1 MTRYTCCDE
10 LRRNAVDA
18 HATLNGI
25 DYLEVLDRDAPTGSP
40 RQRTLLLRLLKA
52 PAPALGMDNVRIEG
66 GERVRDIRIKW
77 VGMAND
83 PPPAPDTTPA
93 ERTFFTG
100 LPEADHVLLVRTD
113 SHGDYSPYRLILQR
127 AENNPR
133 PPLNFDPR
141 LAAIDFSFKVECP
154 SDFDCKPLRL
164 CDEPVALGPDINY
177 LAKDYASFRR
187 LILDRISRLVPNW
200 RERSTADLGVTLAEL
215 LAYTGDHLSYWQDAV
230 ATEAYLAT
238 ARQRTS
244 LRRHSL
250 LVDYAL
256 DEGSNARVWLQLIL
270 AEGVAQAT
278 ITLTGMQFLS
288 KQPLPASIAPDSREH
303 RDALAAHPVVFEAM
317 DPRGLDAKFL
327 ELSKT
332 SPTLVPPPK
341 VTLYAAHHKMNFYTW
356 TDQRCCLPA
365 GSTHATLRGHLET
378 LIKGQVLIFEE
389 VKGPGTGMPG
399 DADPAH
405 RHAVRLTDAPNLLT
419 DPLDDTEI
427 TEIKWA
433 AADALPFPLCI
444 SAQTDEDHGGALIKD
459 VSVARGNIL
468 LADHGLTVAK
478 ESLGAVPPARLKYPL
493 DLAQNRCDKPVPESL
508 PPRYRPALSKLP
520 LTQAATVL
528 KVIQEAGRRETLR
541 LRFDPEASASLAFV
555 WRKEDVW
562 PSIALDS
569 SFDTGT
575 VILRETWHPRRD
587 LLNTDDEAPHFVVES
602 EHDGSARLRFG
613 DDHHGKRPKSTTE
626 FMAAY
631 RIGNGLAGNVG
642 AEALAHVVTN
652 DTSLAGV
659 RNPLAARGGSEPET
673 AEQIRRRA
681 PQAFRTQERAVTPED
696 YESRTQTYPGVQR
709 AAATL
714 RWTGSW
720 HTQFVTVDRTG
731 GEPLDEKFEQALV
744 EHVEPYRMAGH
755 DLEFNDPLYV
765 SLEIDITV
773 CVAGGYFRRDVRA
786 ALLRVLS
793 NRDLPDGTRGL
804 FHADKFSFGQTVYL
818 SPIYAAARGVAGV
831 ESLEVTRFQ
840 RQGQNDMRY
849 LRAGRMSLGR
859 LEIPRLD
866 NDPNFPEHGVL
877 RLTLH
882 GGK

>member
-25 DYLEVLDRDAPTGSP
+25 DYLEVLDRDAPPDSP

-52 PAPALGMDNVRIEG
+52 PAPALVKGNLRIEG
-66 GERVRDIRIKW
+66 GERVRNIRIKW
-77 VGMAND
+77 VSMANNPPSD
-83 PPPAPDTTPA
+83 PETTLA

-100 LPEADHVLLVRTD
+100 LPEADHILLVRTD

-127 AENNPR
+127 AENDPR
-133 PPLNFDPR
+133 PPQNFDPR

-154 SDFDCKPLRL
+154 SEFDCKPERL
-164 CDEPVALGPDINY
+164 CDAPVAPGPDINY

-187 LILDRISRLVPNW
+187 LILDRISLLVPNW
-200 RERSTADLGVTLAEL
+200 RERSMADLGVTLAEL

-238 ARQRTS
+238 ARRRTS
-244 LRRHSL
+244 LRRHAL

-256 DEGSNARVWLQLIL
+256 DEGSNARVWLQLTL
-270 AEGVAQAT
+270 VEGVAQAM
-278 ITLTGMQFLS
+278 IDLAGMQFFS
-288 KQPLPASIAPDSREH
+288 KLPLPTRIAPDSREY
-303 RDALAAHPVVFEAM
+303 RDALAAHPVMFEAM
-317 DPRGLDAKFL
+317 APNGLLTPDA
-327 ELSKT
+327 T
-332 SPTLVPPPK
+332 SQI
-341 VTLYAAHHKMNFYTW
+341 TLYAAHHAMNFYTW
-356 TDQRCCLPA
+356 SDQRCCLPV
-365 GSTHATLRGHLET
+365 GSTSATLLSHLDM
-378 LIKGQVLIFEE
+378 LSVGQVLIFEE
-389 VKGPGTGMPG
+389 VKGPNTGVAA

-405 RHAVRLTDAPNLLT
+405 RHAVRLTSVQHSVGP
-419 DPLDDTEI
+419 DPLVDPLNDIEI
-427 TEIKWA
+427 TEIEWA
-433 AADALPFPLCI
+433 LEDALPFPLCI
-444 SAQTDEDHGGALIKD
+444 SAQTDNDPSVPIES
-459 VSVARGNIL
+459 VSVAHGNIV
-468 LADHGLTVAK
+468 LADHGLTVAE
-478 ESLGAVPPARLKYPL
+478 ESLGAVPPSRLDHPI
-493 DLAQNRCDKPVPESL
+493 DLAQDRCGKPVPEPL
-508 PPRYRPALSKLP
+508 PPRYRPVLQERP

-528 KVIQEAGRRETLR
+528 KTIQVAGRRESQR
-541 LRFDPEASASLAFV
+541 LRFDPEAPASLAFV

-569 SFDTGT
+569 SFSSGA
-575 VILRETWHPRRD
+575 VILNETWQPRRD
-587 LLNTDDEAPHFVVES
+587 LLNSDDEAPHFVAES
-602 EHDGSARLRFG
+602 EHDGSALLRFG
-613 DDHHGKRPKSTTE
+613 DDHHGRRPQSNTK

-642 AEALAHVVTN
+642 AEALVHVVT
-652 DTSLAGV
+652 DDVRLAGV
-659 RNPLAARGGSEPET
+659 RNPLAARGGSEAET

-696 YESRTQTYPGVQR
+696 YASRTQTYPGVQR

-720 HTQFVTVDRTG
+720 HSQFITVDRVG
-731 GEPLDEKFEQALV
+731 GELMDEDYELALV
-744 EHVEPYRMAGH
+744 DHVEPYRMAGH

-765 SLEIDITV
+765 SLELDLTV
-773 CVAGGYFRRDVRA
+773 CVAAGYFRSDVRA

-793 NRDLPDGTRGL
+793 NRDLPDGTRGV
-804 FHADKFSFGQTVYL
+804 FHADGFSFGQTVYL

-840 RQGQNDMRY
+840 RQGQDETRY
-849 LRAGRMSLGR
+849 LNVGRMGLGR

>member
-25 DYLEVLDRDAPTGSP
+25 DFLEVLDRDAPDGDVPGGSP
-40 RQRTLLLRLLKA
+40 RQRTLLLRLLKI
-52 PAPALGMDNVRIEG
+52 PALALGADNVRIEG
-66 GERVRDIRIKW
+66 GERVRDIRIEW
-77 VGMAND
+77 VGMANN
-83 PPPAPDTTPA
+83 PPSEPETTLA
-93 ERTFFTG
+93 ERTFFTS
-100 LPEADHVLLVRTD
+100 LPEADHVLLVRT
-113 SHGDYSPYRLILQR
+113 SSAGDFSPYRLTLQR
-127 AENNPR
+127 AENDAR

-141 LAAIDFSFKVECP
+141 LAAVKFSFKVECP
-154 SDFDCKPLRL
+154 SEFDCKPERL
-164 CDEPVALGPDINY
+164 CDKPVEPGPDINY
-177 LAKDYASFRR
+177 LTKDYASFRR

-200 RERSTADLGVTLAEL
+200 RERSTADLGVTLTEL

-244 LRRHSL
+244 LRRHAL

-256 DEGSNARVWLQLIL
+256 DEGSNARVWLQLTL

-278 ITLTGMQFLS
+278 IDLTGMQFFS
-288 KQPLPASIAPDSREH
+288 KLPLPARIAPDSREY

-317 DPRGLDAKFL
+317 DPNGLLTPDV
-327 ELSKT
+327 T
-332 SPTLVPPPK
+332 SQI
-341 VTLYAAHHKMNFYTW
+341 TLYAAHHAMNFYTW
-356 TDQRCCLPA
+356 GDRRCCLPA
-365 GSTHATLRGHLET
+365 GSTRATLRGHLET

-389 VKGPGTGMPG
+389 VKGPGTGVPG

-405 RHAVRLTDAPNLLT
+405 RHAVRLTDAPDLLT

-444 SAQTDEDHGGALIKD
+444 SAQTDEDHGGALIED
-459 VSVARGNIL
+459 VSVVRGNIV
-468 LADHGLTVAK
+468 LADHGLTVK
-478 ESLGAVPPARLKYPL
+478 EESLGVVPPARLNYPL
-493 DLAQNRCDKPVPESL
+493 DLAQNRCGKPVPEPL
-508 PPRYRPALSKLP
+508 PPRYRPALQARP
-520 LTQAATVL
+520 LTQAATVTKIREETGL
-528 KVIQEAGRRETLR
+528 RETLR
-541 LRFDPEASASLAFV
+541 LRFDPEAPASLAFV
-555 WRKEDVW
+555 WRKEDVR

-575 VILRETWHPRRD
+575 VILNEAWQPRRD
-587 LLNTDDEAPHFVVES
+587 LLNSDDEAPHFVVES
-602 EHDGSARLRFG
+602 EHDGGAKLRFG
-613 DDHHGKRPKSTTE
+613 DDHHGKRPESTTE
-626 FMAAY
+626 FMATY

-642 AEALAHVVTN
+642 AEALAHVVTE
-652 DTSLAGV
+652 DASLAGV
-659 RNPLAARGGSEPET
+659 RNLLAARGGSEPET

-696 YESRTQTYPGVQR
+696 YASRTQTYPGVQR
-709 AAATL
+709 AAAAL

-720 HTQFVTVDRTG
+720 HTQFITVDRTG
-731 GEPLDEKFEQALV
+731 GEPINNAFGLALV
-744 EHVEPYRMAGH
+744 EHVEPYRMVGH

-773 CVAGGYFRRDVRA
+773 CVASGYFRSDVRA
-786 ALLRVLS
+786 ALLKILS

-804 FHADKFSFGQTVYL
+804 FHADGFSFGQTVYL

-840 RQGQNDMRY
+840 HQGQDDMRH
-849 LRAGRMSLGR
+849 LSAGRMSMGR
-859 LEIPRLD
+859 LEIPRLN

-877 RLTLH
+877 RLNLH

>member
-1 MTRYTCCDE
+1 MTRYTCCDK

-18 HATLNGI
+18 HGTLNGI
-25 DYLEVLDRDAPTGSP
+25 DYLEVLDRDAPDGDLPGGSP
-40 RQRTLLLRLLKA
+40 RQRTLLLRLLKV
-52 PAPALGMDNVRIEG
+52 PALALTADNVRIEG
-66 GERVRDIRIKW
+66 GERVRDIRSEW
-77 VGMAND
+77 VGMANA
-83 PPPAPDTTPA
+83 PPLNVTPA
-93 ERTFFTG
+93 EQAFFTA
-100 LPEADHVLLVRTD
+100 LPEADHVVLVRTN
-113 SHGDYSPYRLILQR
+113 SAGDYSSYRLMLQR
-127 AENNPR
+127 AEDDAR

-141 LAAIDFSFKVECP
+141 LAAVDFSFKVECP
-154 SDFDCKPLRL
+154 SEFDCKPQRL
-164 CDEPVALGPDINY
+164 CDEPVAPGPDINY
-177 LAKDYASFRR
+177 LVKDYASFRR

-200 RERSTADLGVTLAEL
+200 RERSTAELGVTLAEL

-244 LRRHSL
+244 LRRHAL

-278 ITLTGMQFLS
+278 IDLAGIQFFPKL
-288 KQPLPASIAPDSREH
+288 PLPARIMPDSREH

-317 DPRGLDAKFL
+317 DPNGLLMPDV
-327 ELSKT
+327 T
-332 SPTLVPPPK
+332 SQI
-341 VTLYAAHHKMNFYTW
+341 TLYAAHHAMNFYTW
-356 TDQRCCLPA
+356 SDQRCCLPA
-365 GSTHATLRGHLET
+365 GSTRATLRGHLET

-389 VKGPGTGMPG
+389 VMGPNTGLAG

-405 RHAVRLTDAPNLLT
+405 RHALRLTNVQHSDGPDALI
-419 DPLDDTEI
+419 DPLNNTEI
-427 TEIKWA
+427 TEIEWA

-444 SAQTDEDHGGALIKD
+444 SAQTDDDHGGAFIED
-459 VSVARGNIL
+459 VSVARGNIV
-468 LADHGLTVAK
+468 LADHGFTVAE
-478 ESLGAVPPARLKYPL
+478 ESLGAVPFTRLNYPV
-493 DLAQNRCDKPVPESL
+493 DLAQNRCGKPVPEPL
-508 PPRYRPALSKLP
+508 PPRYRPVLSKRP
-520 LTQAATVL
+520 LTQAATVS
-528 KVIQEAGRRETLR
+528 KVIQVAGRRETLR
-541 LRFDPEASASLAFV
+541 LRFDPAASASLAFV

-569 SFDTGT
+569 SFDSGAG
-575 VILRETWHPRRD
+575 ILTEAWQPRRD
-587 LLNTDDEAPHFVVES
+587 LLNSDGEAPHFVVES
-602 EHDGSARLRFG
+602 EHDGSALLRFG
-613 DDHHGKRPKSTTE
+613 DDHHGKRPESRTE

-642 AEALAHVVTN
+642 AEAVAHVVTN

-659 RNPLAARGGSEPET
+659 RNPLIARGGSEPET

-681 PQAFRTQERAVTPED
+681 PQAFRTQERAVTPAD
-696 YESRTQTYPGVQR
+696 YASRTQTYPGVQR

-720 HTQFVTVDRTG
+720 HTQFITVDRTG
-731 GEPLDEKFEQALV
+731 GEPLDEEFEQALV
-744 EHVEPYRMAGH
+744 AHVEPYRMAGH

-773 CVAGGYFRRDVRA
+773 CVAGGYFRSDVRA

-793 NRDLPDGTRGL
+793 NRDLPDGTRGV
-804 FHADKFSFGQTVYL
+804 FHSDGFSFGQTVYL

-840 RQGQNDMRY
+840 RQSQDDMRY
-849 LRAGRMSLGR
+849 LSAGRMSLGR

>member
-10 LRRNAVDA
+10 LRRNAVAA

-25 DYLEVLDRDAPTGSP
+25 DFLEVLDRDAPDFDLLGGSP
-40 RQRTLLLRLLKA
+40 RQRTLLLRLLKV
-52 PAPALGMDNVRIEG
+52 PALALDADNVRIEG
-66 GERVRDIRIKW
+66 GERVRDIRIEW
-77 VGMAND
+77 VGMANN
-83 PPPAPDTTPA
+83 PPAEPQTTPV
-93 ERTFFTG
+93 ERTFFTS
-100 LPEADHVLLVRTD
+100 LPEADHVLLVRTN
-113 SHGDYSPYRLILQR
+113 SAGDYSLYRLLLQR
-127 AENNPR
+127 AEDDAR

-141 LAAIDFSFKVECP
+141 LAAVEFSFKVECP
-154 SDFDCKPLRL
+154 SDFDCKPQRL
-164 CDEPVALGPDINY
+164 CDEPVASGQDINY

-187 LILDRISRLVPNW
+187 LILDRLSLLVPNW
-200 RERSTADLGVTLAEL
+200 RERSAADLGVTLAEL

-244 LRRHSL
+244 LRRHAL

-270 AEGVAQAT
+270 AGGVAQAT
-278 ITLTGMQFLS
+278 ISLAGMQFLS
-288 KQPLPASIAPDSREH
+288 KQPLPSRIAPDSREY
-303 RDALAAHPVVFEAM
+303 REALAAHPVFFEAM
-317 DPRGLDAKFL
+317 DPHGLLTPDT
-327 ELSKT
+327 T
-332 SPTLVPPPK
+332 SQI
-341 VTLYAAHHKMNFYTW
+341 TLYAAHHAMNFYTW
-356 TDQRCCLPA
+356 SDQRCCLPE
-365 GSTHATLRGHLET
+365 GSTRATLRGHFDT
-378 LIKGQVLIFEE
+378 LIVGQVLIFEE
-389 VKGPGTGMPG
+389 VMGPNTGVAG

-405 RHAVRLTDAPNLLT
+405 RHALRLTNVQYSDGPDALV
-419 DPLDDTEI
+419 DPLNNSEI
-427 TEIKWA
+427 TEIEWA
-433 AADALPFPLCI
+433 AEDALPFPLCI
-444 SAQTDEDHGGALIKD
+444 SAQTDEDHGGVLIED
-459 VSVARGNIL
+459 LSVARGNIL
-468 LADHGLTVAK
+468 LADHGLTLKDEA
-478 ESLGAVPPARLKYPL
+478 LGSVPPARLRYPL
-493 DLAQNRCDKPVPESL
+493 DLAQDRCGLPVPEPL
-508 PPRYRPALSKLP
+508 PPRYRPALQARP
-520 LTQAATVL
+520 LTQAATVT
-528 KVIQEAGRRETLR
+528 KITEDAGRRETLR
-541 LRFDPEASASLAFV
+541 LRFDPEAPASLAFV
-555 WRKEDVW
+555 WRKEDVR

-569 SFDTGT
+569 RFDTGT
-575 VILRETWHPRRD
+575 VILNEAWQPRRD
-587 LLNTDDEAPHFVVES
+587 LLNSDDEAPHFVVES
-602 EHDGSARLRFG
+602 EHDGGAKLRFG
-613 DDHHGKRPKSTTE
+613 DDHHGKRPESTTK
-626 FMAAY
+626 FMATY

-642 AEALAHVVTN
+642 AEALAHVVTE
-652 DTSLAGV
+652 DASLTGV

-696 YESRTQTYPGVQR
+696 YASRTQTYPGVQR
-709 AAATL
+709 AAAAR

-720 HTQFVTVDRTG
+720 HTQFITVDRTG
-731 GEPLDEKFEQALV
+731 GEPMNNLFELALV

-773 CVAGGYFRRDVRA
+773 CVASGYFRSDVRA
-786 ALLRVLS
+786 ALLKILS

-804 FHADKFSFGQTVYL
+804 FHADGFSFGQTVYL

-840 RQGQNDMRY
+840 RQGQDDMRH
-849 LRAGRMSLGR
+849 LSAGRMSLGR

>member
-25 DYLEVLDRDAPTGSP
+25 DYLEVLDRDAPPDSP

-52 PAPALGMDNVRIEG
+52 PAPALVKGNLRIEG
-66 GERVRDIRIKW
+66 GERVRNIRIKW
-77 VGMAND
+77 VSMANNPPSD
-83 PPPAPDTTPA
+83 PETTLA

-100 LPEADHVLLVRTD
+100 LPEADHILLVRTD

-127 AENNPR
+127 AENDPR
-133 PPLNFDPR
+133 PPQNFDPR

-154 SDFDCKPLRL
+154 SEFDCKPERL
-164 CDEPVALGPDINY
+164 CDAPVAPGPDINY

-187 LILDRISRLVPNW
+187 LILDRISLLVPNW
-200 RERSTADLGVTLAEL
+200 RERSMADLGVTLAEL

-238 ARQRTS
+238 ARRRTS
-244 LRRHSL
+244 LRRHAL

-256 DEGSNARVWLQLIL
+256 DEGSNARVWLQLTL
-270 AEGVAQAT
+270 VEGVAQAM
-278 ITLTGMQFLS
+278 IDLAGMQFFS
-288 KQPLPASIAPDSREH
+288 KLPLPTRIAPDSREY
-303 RDALAAHPVVFEAM
+303 RDALAAHPVMFEAM
-317 DPRGLDAKFL
+317 APNGLLTPDA
-327 ELSKT
+327 T
-332 SPTLVPPPK
+332 SQI
-341 VTLYAAHHKMNFYTW
+341 TLYAAHHAMNFYTW
-356 TDQRCCLPA
+356 SDQRCCLPV
-365 GSTHATLRGHLET
+365 GSTSATLLSHLDT
-378 LIKGQVLIFEE
+378 LSVGQVLIFEE
-389 VKGPGTGMPG
+389 VKGPNTGVAA

-405 RHAVRLTDAPNLLT
+405 RHAVRLTSVQHSVGP
-419 DPLDDTEI
+419 DPLVDPLNDIEI
-427 TEIKWA
+427 TEIEWA
-433 AADALPFPLCI
+433 LEDALPFPLCI
-444 SAQTDEDHGGALIKD
+444 SAQTDNDPSVPIES
-459 VSVARGNIL
+459 VSVAHGNIV
-468 LADHGLTVAK
+468 LADHGLTVAE
-478 ESLGAVPPARLKYPL
+478 ESLGAVPPSRLDHPI
-493 DLAQNRCDKPVPESL
+493 DLAQDRCGKPVPEPL
-508 PPRYRPALSKLP
+508 PPRYRPVLQERP

-528 KVIQEAGRRETLR
+528 KTIQVAGRRESQR
-541 LRFDPEASASLAFV
+541 LRFDPEAPASLAFV

-569 SFDTGT
+569 SFSSGA
-575 VILRETWHPRRD
+575 VILNETWQPRRD
-587 LLNTDDEAPHFVVES
+587 LLNSDDEAPHFVAES
-602 EHDGSARLRFG
+602 EHDGSALLRFG
-613 DDHHGKRPKSTTE
+613 DDHHGRRPQSNTK

-642 AEALAHVVTN
+642 AKALAHVVT
-652 DTSLAGV
+652 DDVRLAGV
-659 RNPLAARGGSEPET
+659 RNPLAARGGSEAET

-696 YESRTQTYPGVQR
+696 YASRTQTYPGVQR

-720 HTQFVTVDRTG
+720 HSQFITVDRVG
-731 GEPLDEKFEQALV
+731 GELMDEDYELALV
-744 EHVEPYRMAGH
+744 DHVEPYRMAGH

-765 SLEIDITV
+765 SLELDLTV
-773 CVAGGYFRRDVRA
+773 CVAAGYFRSDVRA

-793 NRDLPDGTRGL
+793 NRDLPDGTRGV
-804 FHADKFSFGQTVYL
+804 FHADGFSFGQTVYL

-840 RQGQNDMRY
+840 RQGQDETRY
-849 LRAGRMSLGR
+849 LNVGRMGLGR

>member
-25 DYLEVLDRDAPTGSP
+25 DYLEVLDRDAPDGDLPGGSP

-52 PAPALGMDNVRIEG
+52 PAPALVKGNLRIEG
-66 GERVRDIRIKW
+66 GERVRNIRIKW
-77 VGMAND
+77 VSMANNPPSD
-83 PPPAPDTTPA
+83 PETTLA

-100 LPEADHVLLVRTD
+100 LPEADHILLVRTD

-127 AENNPR
+127 AENDPR
-133 PPLNFDPR
+133 PPQNFDPR

-154 SDFDCKPLRL
+154 SEFDCKPDRL
-164 CDEPVALGPDINY
+164 CDEPIAPRPDINY

-187 LILDRISRLVPNW
+187 LILDRISLLVPNW
-200 RERSTADLGVTLAEL
+200 RERSVADLGVTLAEL

-238 ARQRTS
+238 ARRRTS
-244 LRRHSL
+244 LRRHAL

-256 DEGSNARVWLQLIL
+256 DEGSNARVWLQLTL
-270 AEGVAQAT
+270 VEGVAQAM
-278 ITLTGMQFLS
+278 IDLAGMQFFS
-288 KQPLPASIAPDSREH
+288 KLPLPTRIAPDSREY
-303 RDALAAHPVVFEAM
+303 RDALAAHPVMFEAM
-317 DPRGLDAKFL
+317 APNGLLTPDA
-327 ELSKT
+327 T
-332 SPTLVPPPK
+332 SQI
-341 VTLYAAHHKMNFYTW
+341 TLYAAHHAMNFYTW
-356 TDQRCCLPA
+356 SDQRCCLPT
-365 GSTHATLRGHLET
+365 GSTRATLRGHFDT
-378 LIKGQVLIFEE
+378 LVVGQVLIFEE
-389 VKGPGTGMPG
+389 VMGPNTGVAG

-405 RHAVRLTDAPNLLT
+405 RHAVRLTDAPDLLT
-419 DPLDDTEI
+419 DPLDGTEI
-427 TEIKWA
+427 TEIEWLA
-433 AADALPFPLCI
+433 DDALPFPLCI
-444 SAQTDEDHGGALIKD
+444 SAQTDDKHGGALIED
-459 VSVARGNIL
+459 VSVVRGNIV
-468 LADHGLTVAK
+468 LADHGFTVAE
-478 ESLGAVPPARLKYPL
+478 ESLGAVPPARLNYPL
-493 DLAQNRCDKPVPESL
+493 DLALNRCGKPVPEPL
-508 PPRYRPALSKLP
+508 PPRYRPALQARP
-520 LTQAATVL
+520 LTQAATVT
-528 KVIQEAGRRETLR
+528 KTIQEAGRRETLR
-541 LRFDPEASASLAFV
+541 LRFDSEASASLVFV

-569 SFDTGT
+569 RFDTGT
-575 VILRETWHPRRD
+575 VILNEPWQPRRD
-587 LLNTDDEAPHFVVES
+587 LLNSDDEAPHFVAES
-602 EHDGSARLRFG
+602 EHDGSALLRFG
-613 DDHHGKRPKSTTE
+613 DDHHGKRPQSNTK

-642 AEALAHVVTN
+642 AEALVHVVT
-652 DTSLAGV
+652 DDVRLASV

-681 PQAFRTQERAVTPED
+681 PQAFRSQERAVTPED
-696 YESRTQTYPGVQR
+696 YASRTQAHPGVQR

-720 HTQFVTVDRTG
+720 HTQFITVDRTG
-731 GEPLDEKFEQALV
+731 GQPMDEDYELALV
-744 EHVEPYRMAGH
+744 EHVEPYRLAGH

-773 CVAGGYFRRDVRA
+773 CVAGGYFRSDVRA

-793 NRDLPDGTRGL
+793 NRDLPDGTRGV
-804 FHADKFSFGQTVYL
+804 FHADGFSFGQTVYL

-840 RQGQNDMRY
+840 RQGQDETRY
-849 LRAGRMSLGR
+849 LNVGRMSLGR